1 MIKVIKELTFE
12 ELHHHLLEIAKA
24 FDAVCR
30 KNNIPYYMLGGTML
44 GAIRHKGF
52 IPWDDDMDFGVPRKY
67 FDTLI
72 EIFER
77 DLPSKYKCR
86 TIYNSRNITLPFY
99 KIEDTTT
106 KCQNNQYYG
115 KIQDFF
121 GLNIDI
127 FPLDSCDPHN
137 HDVKNL
143 LWLVDKYAGIY
154 TRAANDSKKK
164 EFIKRIIRF
173 FIPFSKKTIY
183 NYIERKAHALSP
195 GNYLGNLYGRWKEK
209 EIIPTEWYGNNSYY
223 SFEDSYFQGFVE
235 YDKYL
240 TRLYE
245 SYMELPP
252 EEKRTTHSGKVV
264 KIERQEK

>member
-1 MIKVIKELTFE
+1 MQ
-12 ELHHHLLEIAKA
+12 
-24 FDAVCR
+24 CR

-52 IPWDDDMDFGVPRKY
+52 IPWDDDMDFGVPDSLVKY
-67 FDTLI
+67 LNGI
-72 EIFER
+72 CLLNINAIA
-77 DLPSKYKCR
+77 
-86 TIYNSRNITLPFY
+86 IYNSRNITLPFY

-127 FPLDSCDPHN
+127 FPLDNCDPHN

-143 LWLVDKYAGIY
+143 LWLVDKYARIY
-154 TRAANDSKKK
+154 TRAANDNKKN

-173 FIPFSKKTIY
+173 LIPFSKKTIY

-195 GNYLGNLYGRWKEK
+195 GNYLGNLYGCWKEK

-240 TRLYE
+240 TQLYE